1 MLRKRKSW
9 WRQVSTVLLET
20 TMSLRRTNRGTD
32 ACILFFVQGRHP
44 SVFLHLPAVPL
55 QHQHKQVLWWAGPAR
70 SIHSSQHHSDH
81 PYGCG
86 GLGVPCHLH
95 LCSQCTWPC
104 WLVCL
109 CAVQSFTS
117 DIQAMPLTLLRHCL
131 PAGRQPGP
139 VGRKRH
145 VAAVFTHMRCW
156 SALTPQA
163 ALCMMLLHIR
173 HVCCFRSKHLM
184 QRMGCGYHRNAS
196 KQF

>member
-9 WRQVSTVLLET
+9 WRQVSNVLLET

-95 LCSQCTWPC
+95 LWSQCTWPC

-109 CAVQSFTS
+109 CAVQSFTF
-117 DIQAMPLTLLRHCL
+117 DIQAMHLRQFCVIVCQLVDSLDLSGGSVKLLLYACISVACL
-131 PAGRQPGP
+131 
-139 VGRKRH
+139 H
-145 VAAVFTHMRCW
+145 
-156 SALTPQA
+156 
-163 ALCMMLLHIR
+163 
-173 HVCCFRSKHLM
+173 
-184 QRMGCGYHRNAS
+184 
-196 KQF
+196 